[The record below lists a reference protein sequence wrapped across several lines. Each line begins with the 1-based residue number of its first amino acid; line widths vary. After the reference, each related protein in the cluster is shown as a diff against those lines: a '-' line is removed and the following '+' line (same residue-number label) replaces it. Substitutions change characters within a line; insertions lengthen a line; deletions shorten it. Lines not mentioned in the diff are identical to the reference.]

1 MFTLRENPYFCTKN
15 NTLHCRLPAKK
26 WHWRARTSALY
37 FSQVIPK
44 KIEKD
49 VLFCSS
55 VLNLSELLS
64 LRPDLASIKKKIV
77 YFHENQLAYPVQ
89 TIKERDFQFGYNQ
102 ILTCL
107 VADKIIF
114 NSASN
119 KSNSLSIHV
128 SSVRNYSFG
137 FIRMAHLLWQTVT
150 VACIHFRSSGGQKS
164 IYGRLREHLPK
175 KKMFSFGHCP
185 NEGGGEDPARIKK
198 HTIYIYF

>member
-1 MFTLRENPYFCTKN
+1 MLLIDIFKVYLSKNSIRISLHRN

-44 KIEKD
+44 KIDKD

-107 VADKIIF
+107 VADKVVF
-114 NSASN
+114 NSAFNLNSFLEKLGPYFKLQPDFRPNIQQLSN
-119 KSNSLSIHV
+119 DI
-128 SSVRNYSFG
+128 RNKAEVLHFPVKLPIYS
-137 FIRMAHLLWQTVT
+137 MKTV
-150 VACIHFRSSGGQKS
+150 
-164 IYGRLREHLPK
+164 
-175 KKMFSFGHCP
+175 
-185 NEGGGEDPARIKK
+185 
-198 HTIYIYF
+198 

>member
-1 MFTLRENPYFCTKN
+1 MLLIDIFKVYLNKNFIRISLHRN

-44 KIEKD
+44 KIDND

-107 VADKIIF
+107 VADKVVF
-114 NSASN
+114 NSAFNLNSFLEKLGPYFKLQPDFRPNIQQLSNDIRN
-119 KSNSLSIHV
+119 KSEVLHFPV
-128 SSVRNYSFG
+128 KLPLYS
-137 FIRMAHLLWQTVT
+137 MKTV
-150 VACIHFRSSGGQKS
+150 
-164 IYGRLREHLPK
+164 
-175 KKMFSFGHCP
+175 
-185 NEGGGEDPARIKK
+185 
-198 HTIYIYF
+198 